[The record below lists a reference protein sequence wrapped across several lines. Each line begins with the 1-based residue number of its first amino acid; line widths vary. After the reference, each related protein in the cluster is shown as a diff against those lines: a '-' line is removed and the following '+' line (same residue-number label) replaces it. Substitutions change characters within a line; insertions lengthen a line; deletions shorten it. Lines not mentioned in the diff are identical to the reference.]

1 MMSAMQAENSSAIQL
16 LGPGDH
22 EVFRSALSAAL
33 EGYGHPDEIAEQI
46 RRDSF
51 SMVLL
56 PEERVGLTDA
66 RRVELVRLALAWK
79 RADEAAW
86 TAVTDNDRLH
96 TAFSTL
102 ESRGLVCREN
112 FLCCSSCAGAEMHY
126 LIASMQDEGM
136 SPRGYVFFHEQDL
149 ANACYGGEPLT
160 IVCGPADWKAP
171 GANDIGREVR
181 QALEEAGL
189 SVEESYVS
197 ETPIKLLDVK
207 MVWRKRMLGQ

>member
-1 MMSAMQAENSSAIQL
+1 MSSMKDESRSEIQL
-16 LGPGDH
+16 VGPGDH

-33 EGYGHPDEIAEQI
+33 EGYEHPDEIAEQI

-86 TAVTDNDRLH
+86 TVVTDNDRLQ
-96 TAFSTL
+96 AVFSTL
-102 ESRGLVCREN
+102 EGRGLVCRET
-112 FLCCSSCAGAEMHY
+112 FLCCSSCARGEMYY
-126 LIASMQDEGM
+126 LIASMKEEGM
-136 SPRGYVFFHEQDL
+136 SPRGYVFFHEQDRD
-149 ANACYGGEPLT
+149 ACLEGWPLT

-207 MVWRKRMLGQ
+207 MVWRKRMPGD